1 MVMIDLWLEVIQNP
15 YLLALLII
23 ISTYLLEDAAI
34 VSAAL
39 LSTDGM
45 ISPFL
50 AFYALFIG
58 IFSGDL
64 GLYAIGFLMKKS
76 TTFKNWI
83 GQNKIDVA
91 RNWLNR
97 RMILTVFLVRPVPGL
112 RFPVY
117 TACGFVGLPFNR
129 FFYMVLIAS
138 IAWTGT
144 IFSGVFF
151 LGKSFW
157 PNLSS
162 WKWLLLLI
170 FIGLLIYGGRV
181 INSRLSRKITNEKI

>member
-1 MVMIDLWLEVIQNP
+1 MIDLWLEVIQTP

-76 TTFKNWI
+76 TAFKNWI

-97 RMILTVFLVRPVPGL
+97 RMIITVFLVRPVPGL

-117 TACGFVGLPFNR
+117 TACGFLGLPFNR

-181 INSRLSRKITNEKI
+181 INSRLTRKITNEKI